1 MIIPEFLNSKENIIS
16 LILEISLE
24 CYPSFIDTLKM
35 KSTKKMQTSTFTAKL
50 WRVIKELICQ
60 TKKKKEK

>member
-16 LILEISLE
+16 LILETSLE

-35 KSTKKMQTSTFTAKL
+35 KSTKKMQTSTFKAKL